1 NLRAAGAVVIGRTNV
16 PAFSMQ
22 AFSENDLHGRTLNP
36 RNREVTPGGSS
47 GGAGAAVAAGIGP
60 IAQGNDI
67 AGSVRFPAYC
77 CGIVGLRVGLG
88 AFPHL
93 ITQQK
98 SPASKSATLRK
109 SSRRRTWWL
118 IAGLGDAQAVGGV
131 PKAPLDRGGMEGA
144 QRGEGRQ

>member
-1 NLRAAGAVVIGRTNV
+1 MVANLRAAGAVVIGRTNL

-77 CGIVGLRVGLG
+77 CGIVGLRISHQVRRLED
-88 AFPHL
+88 F
-93 ITQQK
+93 
-98 SPASKSATLRK
+98 LRVA
-109 SSRRRTWWL
+109 L
-118 IAGLGDAQAVGGV
+118 FDAGDFCCVI
-131 PKAPLDRGGMEGA
+131 K
-144 QRGEGRQ
+144 